1 MDATKIRSIITQPE
15 VGDAESPQLTVCDV
29 HTEDIVT
36 SAMMQQNK
44 QSLRAL
50 DRANLQLLR
59 GRTMGVVGESGCGKT
74 TLAKLLVMLETP
86 TAGHIFFE
94 GKDIFG
100 RQGKDIKAYRQKVQ
114 LVFQDPYSSLPA
126 RMSIGTVLS
135 EPLAIHGIG
144 SASEQQAR
152 AAEMLE
158 RVGLSRTDLPR
169 YPHQFSGGQRQ
180 RICVARAL
188 MLEPRLLILDEPVSA
203 LDVSIQ
209 AQILRLLGDL
219 QRQFSLSFLIISH
232 DLRVIKYMCDELA
245 VMYLGRIV
253 AVGDADEVYRLPLHP
268 YAAALIRSIPSHGE
282 IHERGKRF
290 SFLKGEVPSPLN
302 APVGC
307 HFHPRCPLRASLSQ
321 SDAERCMAE
330 VPVLRQITNRH
341 LSACHF
347 AERMLG

>member
-1 MDATKIRSIITQPE
+1 MDPTMTSSIVTQPD
-15 VGDAESPQLTVCDV
+15 VGDAASPLLSVC
-29 HTEDIVT
+29 ELRKEYIV
-36 SAMMQQNK
+36 SSGMFQQNK

-50 DRANLQLLR
+50 DRANLQLSR

-74 TLAKLLVMLETP
+74 TLAKILVMLETP
-86 TAGHIFFE
+86 TEGHVLFE
-94 GKDIFG
+94 GKDIFSLRG
-100 RQGKDIKAYRQKVQ
+100 ENIKAYRRQVQ

-126 RMSIGTVLS
+126 RMSIATVLS

-144 SASEQQAR
+144 SAAERQAR

-158 RVGLSRTDLPR
+158 RVGLSRADLRR

-188 MLEPRLLILDEPVSA
+188 MLEPGLLILDEPVSA

-219 QRQFSLSFLIISH
+219 QQQFNLTFLIISH

-253 AVGDADEVYRLPLHP
+253 EVGDADEVYRLPLHP

-282 IHERGKRF
+282 IHERGRRF
-290 SFLKGEVPSPLN
+290 SFLTGEVPSPLN
-302 APVGC
+302 APAGC

-321 SDAERCMAE
+321 SDAERCVAE
-330 VPVLRQITNRH
+330 VPVLRQIANRH

-347 AERMLG
+347 AERMFG